1 MGPEEGC
8 LTHVCSARH
17 ILVFSFLSLCCFIP
31 ELSLES
37 KMREIHRLPEPQG
50 SVKRDWELSSCC
62 WLKDFLSRHSV
73 LKRLCSDPSVL
84 DPAERFTEHKRTRSA
99 HFFSLHWAASILP
112 AARLWRP
119 RVEVDPDSTCVFGHR
134 DTASSVKGI
143 VSEAAIVSRAWPNRW
158 NLKTMQAS

>member
-1 MGPEEGC
+1 MGPGEGC

-84 DPAERFTEHKRTRSA
+84 DPAERFTEHKRTRSW

-119 RVEVDPDSTCVFGHR
+119 RVEVDGSRLYLRIWSQRHGIISQRHR
-134 DTASSVKGI
+134 IRSCNCQQGMAK
-143 VSEAAIVSRAWPNRW
+143 
-158 NLKTMQAS
+158 